1 MASQDKAQP
10 SERDLIRKR
19 ATIKTKLTLF
29 KEALELSAEDNQFE
43 SRLNERA
50 EFEAQYFETLAMAR
64 QLEGEH
70 DRAQAQADRLAIN
83 AQLSHSQQFSGLG
96 AGNSNAD
103 SPLTVHSETH
113 TQVKLPTMQL
123 PEFSGSCDGW
133 PSFSDAF
140 RAAVHDDVKLRGVQK
155 LVYLKSCVK
164 GQAAGLIESLET
176 TEANYSVAWDILEKT
191 YNDPRI
197 IINNRIQAFFE
208 LQACTRNVNK
218 SLTDLTHLVTKHY
231 NALKALKKPFLESFP
246 IYAITSKLD
255 DQTRLKWREHTQDTE
270 IPSMDDLLQFLHS
283 RCKIL
288 EPARN
293 EPIKATSQS
302 FTNPN
307 IRIRKLSNSNVHALT
322 LSVQKGRCAL
332 CKGNHYIQYCQKFL
346 STTVERRIEIVQK
359 AGLCINCLRPNHDVT
374 KCTFGTCKQC
384 NEKHNT
390 LLHKEPSARLATVV
404 SLKSIL
410 GIETF
415 ISTAVVYIPDKAGR
429 LISCRVILDSASQ
442 SNLMTERFAK
452 RLGLSLKGT
461 NIPII
466 GVNKGVSNTM
476 HYSRATIQSRIN
488 KFTADATF
496 FILPSITA
504 TLPSKQISKTQLQ
517 IPSNL
522 PLADPNFNVP
532 SEIDVL
538 LGVDLFYEV
547 QCVGKINLANSSLIL
562 SKTKFGWVLAGTVPG
577 ENSNQATHCHVT
589 RISLNDNI
597 SRFWELEEIPQRPVL
612 SIDESTCEKHYVEHI
627 TRDSVTGKYTV
638 KLPFK
643 SFPPN
648 LGDSYKAALRR
659 FHALETKLAREP
671 ALREEYVNFLREYQ
685 KLGHMT
691 KLESANTT
699 EGYYLPHHAIVKTDS
714 LTTKVRVVFDASA
727 KTTSGQSLN
736 DNILTGPTIQE
747 ELYALLIKFRT
758 YTYVITAD
766 IEKMYRQIEVS
777 SDHRIYQKIL
787 WRETPDNPIET
798 YALNTVTYGT
808 SAAPFL
814 AIRTLFQLAA
824 DEGENFPRAAR
835 VLREDFY
842 VDDMLTGADTF
853 EEAVATINEIQLLC
867 AKGGFKLRKWATNK
881 EGLIHALT
889 DKAESV
895 HLKLDL
901 DTTIKTLGVYWNA
914 RTDAISYM
922 VKESALTNKV
932 TKRTILSKIATLFDP
947 LGLLGPVI
955 VRAKLIM
962 QTLWKLQLDWDESLP
977 TDLHTEWVTFW
988 EELHELQNLQIR
1000 RHVMQ
1005 ADCTEIQLHGFC
1017 DASERAY
1024 GACLYLRSSNKHGL
1038 IITQLIASKSRVAP
1052 LKTVTLPRLELC
1064 AAQLLAHLFA
1074 STKQA
1079 LRHVNINKV
1088 FFWSDSTVA
1097 LHWIKS
1103 APHTLKTF
1111 ISHRVTE
1118 IQEITDI
1125 SDWRHIASA
1134 ENPAD
1139 FISRGMRS
1147 VDFIHCDLWH
1157 RGPSWLALEEEQWPI
1172 SPLQPID
1179 VPELRPITTL
1189 TTQIPEPDF
1198 LIRFS
1203 SFQRLKRVVAYML
1216 RFVQN
1221 SLKKSPSSG
1230 PLSTRELNNA
1240 ELRIVTLVQQQAYK
1254 SELREIKASSR
1265 ISNLSSLTP
1274 ILDDDGILRVG
1285 GRLKNAALPFREKH
1299 PILLPKSHLVTRLI
1313 IHEAHLKNLHAGV
1326 QATLNAIR
1334 QYYWIPQ
1341 DLTTE
1346 AFLAALRR
1354 FFSRRGRASDIYS
1367 DNATNFV
1374 GANKEIRE
1382 LYSFLSDKTN
1392 NQAIVESLANQ
1403 SITWHFIPPRSP
1415 HFGGIWEA
1423 AVKSLKHHLGRV
1435 MGEALLSFE
1444 GLLTLT
1450 AQIEAVLNSRP
1461 LTPISSDPNDL
1472 TAITPGHFLIG
1483 ESLINM
1489 PDHDYAQVPDGRLS
1503 SWQYIQ
1509 KIKAHFWKRWKTEYL
1524 QELTVRRKW
1533 HSGGTF
1539 HLPIGSMVIL
1549 QEDNTPPMKW
1559 PLGRV
1564 TAIHPGE
1571 DGIIR
1576 VVTVKTSRGEYK
1588 RSVKRLSPLPVDM

>member
-1 MASQDKAQP
+1 
-10 SERDLIRKR
+10 
-19 ATIKTKLTLF
+19 
-29 KEALELSAEDNQFE
+29 
-43 SRLNERA
+43 
-50 EFEAQYFETLAMAR
+50 MAR

-288 EPARN
+288 EPAKN

-374 KCTFGTCKQC
+374 KCTFGT
-384 NEKHNT
+384 
-390 LLHKEPSARLATVV
+390 S
-404 SLKSIL
+404 
-410 GIETF
+410 
-415 ISTAVVYIPDKAGR
+415 
-429 LISCRVILDSASQ
+429 
-442 SNLMTERFAK
+442 
-452 RLGLSLKGT
+452 
-461 NIPII
+461 
-466 GVNKGVSNTM
+466 
-476 HYSRATIQSRIN
+476 
-488 KFTADATF
+488 
-496 FILPSITA
+496 
-504 TLPSKQISKTQLQ
+504 
-517 IPSNL
+517 
-522 PLADPNFNVP
+522 
-532 SEIDVL
+532 
-538 LGVDLFYEV
+538 
-547 QCVGKINLANSSLIL
+547 
-562 SKTKFGWVLAGTVPG
+562 GTVPG

-612 SIDESTCEKHYVEHI
+612 SIDERTC
-627 TRDSVTGKYTV
+627 
-638 KLPFK
+638 
-643 SFPPN
+643 
-648 LGDSYKAALRR
+648 
-659 FHALETKLAREP
+659 
-671 ALREEYVNFLREYQ
+671 
-685 KLGHMT
+685 
-691 KLESANTT
+691 
-699 EGYYLPHHAIVKTDS
+699 
-714 LTTKVRVVFDASA
+714 
-727 KTTSGQSLN
+727 
-736 DNILTGPTIQE
+736 PTIQE

-824 DEGENFPRAAR
+824 DEGENLPRAAR

-867 AKGGFKLRKWATNK
+867 AKGGFKL
-881 EGLIHALT
+881 
-889 DKAESV
+889 
-895 HLKLDL
+895 
-901 DTTIKTLGVYWNA
+901 
-914 RTDAISYM
+914 
-922 VKESALTNKV
+922 
-932 TKRTILSKIATLFDP
+932 P
-947 LGLLGPVI
+947 
-955 VRAKLIM
+955 
-962 QTLWKLQLDWDESLP
+962 
-977 TDLHTEWVTFW
+977 
-988 EELHELQNLQIR
+988 
-1000 RHVMQ
+1000 
-1005 ADCTEIQLHGFC
+1005 
-1017 DASERAY
+1017 
-1024 GACLYLRSSNKHGL
+1024 
-1038 IITQLIASKSRVAP
+1038 
-1052 LKTVTLPRLELC
+1052 
-1064 AAQLLAHLFA
+1064 
-1074 STKQA
+1074 
-1079 LRHVNINKV
+1079 
-1088 FFWSDSTVA
+1088 
-1097 LHWIKS
+1097 
-1103 APHTLKTF
+1103 
-1111 ISHRVTE
+1111 
-1118 IQEITDI
+1118 
-1125 SDWRHIASA
+1125 
-1134 ENPAD
+1134 
-1139 FISRGMRS
+1139 
-1147 VDFIHCDLWH
+1147 
-1157 RGPSWLALEEEQWPI
+1157 
-1172 SPLQPID
+1172 
-1179 VPELRPITTL
+1179 
-1189 TTQIPEPDF
+1189 
-1198 LIRFS
+1198 
-1203 SFQRLKRVVAYML
+1203 
-1216 RFVQN
+1216 
-1221 SLKKSPSSG
+1221 
-1230 PLSTRELNNA
+1230 
-1240 ELRIVTLVQQQAYK
+1240 
-1254 SELREIKASSR
+1254 
-1265 ISNLSSLTP
+1265 
-1274 ILDDDGILRVG
+1274 
-1285 GRLKNAALPFREKH
+1285 
-1299 PILLPKSHLVTRLI
+1299 
-1313 IHEAHLKNLHAGV
+1313 
-1326 QATLNAIR
+1326 
-1334 QYYWIPQ
+1334 
-1341 DLTTE
+1341 
-1346 AFLAALRR
+1346 ALRR

-1423 AVKSLKHHLGRV
+1423 AVKSLKHHLVRV

-1503 SWQYIQ
+1503 SWQHIQ

>member
-1 MASQDKAQP
+1 
-10 SERDLIRKR
+10 
-19 ATIKTKLTLF
+19 
-29 KEALELSAEDNQFE
+29 
-43 SRLNERA
+43 
-50 EFEAQYFETLAMAR
+50 
-64 QLEGEH
+64 
-70 DRAQAQADRLAIN
+70 
-83 AQLSHSQQFSGLG
+83 
-96 AGNSNAD
+96 
-103 SPLTVHSETH
+103 
-113 TQVKLPTMQL
+113 
-123 PEFSGSCDGW
+123 
-133 PSFSDAF
+133 
-140 RAAVHDDVKLRGVQK
+140 
-155 LVYLKSCVK
+155 
-164 GQAAGLIESLET
+164 
-176 TEANYSVAWDILEKT
+176 
-191 YNDPRI
+191 
-197 IINNRIQAFFE
+197 
-208 LQACTRNVNK
+208 
-218 SLTDLTHLVTKHY
+218 
-231 NALKALKKPFLESFP
+231 
-246 IYAITSKLD
+246 
-255 DQTRLKWREHTQDTE
+255 
-270 IPSMDDLLQFLHS
+270 
-283 RCKIL
+283 
-288 EPARN
+288 
-293 EPIKATSQS
+293 
-302 FTNPN
+302 
-307 IRIRKLSNSNVHALT
+307 
-322 LSVQKGRCAL
+322 
-332 CKGNHYIQYCQKFL
+332 
-346 STTVERRIEIVQK
+346 
-359 AGLCINCLRPNHDVT
+359 
-374 KCTFGTCKQC
+374 
-384 NEKHNT
+384 
-390 LLHKEPSARLATVV
+390 
-404 SLKSIL
+404 
-410 GIETF
+410 
-415 ISTAVVYIPDKAGR
+415 
-429 LISCRVILDSASQ
+429 
-442 SNLMTERFAK
+442 
-452 RLGLSLKGT
+452 
-461 NIPII
+461 
-466 GVNKGVSNTM
+466 
-476 HYSRATIQSRIN
+476 
-488 KFTADATF
+488 
-496 FILPSITA
+496 
-504 TLPSKQISKTQLQ
+504 
-517 IPSNL
+517 
-522 PLADPNFNVP
+522 
-532 SEIDVL
+532 
-538 LGVDLFYEV
+538 
-547 QCVGKINLANSSLIL
+547 
-562 SKTKFGWVLAGTVPG
+562 
-577 ENSNQATHCHVT
+577 
-589 RISLNDNI
+589 
-597 SRFWELEEIPQRPVL
+597 
-612 SIDESTCEKHYVEHI
+612 
-627 TRDSVTGKYTV
+627 
-638 KLPFK
+638 
-643 SFPPN
+643 
-648 LGDSYKAALRR
+648 
-659 FHALETKLAREP
+659 
-671 ALREEYVNFLREYQ
+671 
-685 KLGHMT
+685 MT
-691 KLESANTT
+691 KLESASTT

-824 DEGENFPRAAR
+824 DKGENFPRAAR

-932 TKRTILSKIATLFDP
+932 TK
-947 LGLLGPVI
+947 
-955 VRAKLIM
+955 
-962 QTLWKLQLDWDESLP
+962 
-977 TDLHTEWVTFW
+977 H
-988 EELHELQNLQIR
+988 
-1000 RHVMQ
+1000 
-1005 ADCTEIQLHGFC
+1005 
-1017 DASERAY
+1017 
-1024 GACLYLRSSNKHGL
+1024 
-1038 IITQLIASKSRVAP
+1038 
-1052 LKTVTLPRLELC
+1052 
-1064 AAQLLAHLFA
+1064 
-1074 STKQA
+1074 
-1079 LRHVNINKV
+1079 
-1088 FFWSDSTVA
+1088 STVA

-1179 VPELRPITTL
+1179 VPELRPVTTL
-1189 TTQIPEPDF
+1189 TTQLPEPDF
-1198 LIRFS
+1198 LI
-1203 SFQRLKRVVAYML
+1203 
-1216 RFVQN
+1216 
-1221 SLKKSPSSG
+1221 
-1230 PLSTRELNNA
+1230 
-1240 ELRIVTLVQQQAYK
+1240 
-1254 SELREIKASSR
+1254 
-1265 ISNLSSLTP
+1265 
-1274 ILDDDGILRVG
+1274 
-1285 GRLKNAALPFREKH
+1285 
-1299 PILLPKSHLVTRLI
+1299 
-1313 IHEAHLKNLHAGV
+1313 
-1326 QATLNAIR
+1326 
-1334 QYYWIPQ
+1334 
-1341 DLTTE
+1341 
-1346 AFLAALRR
+1346 
-1354 FFSRRGRASDIYS
+1354 RRGRASDIYS

-1423 AVKSLKHHLGRV
+1423 AVKSLKHHLVRV

-1503 SWQYIQ
+1503 SWQDIQ